1 MDDIFRSLTSG
12 LNFKSRT
19 NQIAQTQ
26 FKPTTQTKATNDSLM
41 EALTGKKEQKKIK
54 RSNIEL
60 AIESNNTNE
69 ENINYIRNQLNIR
82 VKGDEVPG
90 PSLTF
95 DNMNINQEIKEIIL
109 NNIEASDWKEP
120 TPIQMQ
126 AIPSLLLKRDVLAS
140 APTGSGKTAAF
151 VIPMLSY
158 ISSSSSSSSASATRG
173 IKGLILVPTK
183 ELGEQI
189 LSDTLRLSEGRK
201 IKAKTLKKAH
211 MSLTIEQ
218 EKKMYNSIDILISTP
233 MRLLG
238 ALLRKAVDLSAGK
251 PQLQIVVTTTLNN
264 VLITFCFY
272 YSQWRWW
279 CWMRSTSCSNT
290 TPAPLLPPP
299 LPMRRTIV
307 TQKAVVVTMRR
318 STVTAAIGPL

>member
-26 FKPTTQTKATNDSLM
+26 FKPSKQTKATTDSLI
-41 EALTGKKEQKKIK
+41 EALTGQTQKKK
-54 RSNIEL
+54 LKKSNIEL
-60 AIESNNTNE
+60 VIESNNTNDE

-95 DNMNINQEIKEIIL
+95 DNMSINEEIKEIIL

-158 ISSSSSSSSASATRG
+158 ISSSSSATSARG

-189 LSDTLRLSEGRK
+189 LSDTLRLSAGRK
-201 IKAKTLKKAH
+201 IKAKMLKKAH
-211 MSLTIEQ
+211 ISLTIEQ

-238 ALLRKAVDLSAGK
+238 ALFRKAVDLSAGK
-251 PQLQIVVTTTLNN
+251 QLLIIFTTTLYN
-264 VLITFCFY
+264 VFITTHFY
-272 YSQWRWW
+272 AQWGW
-279 CWMRSTSCSNT
+279 
-290 TPAPLLPPP
+290 
-299 LPMRRTIV
+299 
-307 TQKAVVVTMRR
+307 
-318 STVTAAIGPL
+318 

>member
-1 MDDIFRSLTSG
+1 
-12 LNFKSRT
+12 
-19 NQIAQTQ
+19 
-26 FKPTTQTKATNDSLM
+26 M
-41 EALTGKKEQKKIK
+41 EALTGTKQKKKIK
-54 RSNIEL
+54 KSNIEL
-60 AIESNNTNE
+60 AIESNNTNDE

-82 VKGDEVPG
+82 AKGDEVPG
-90 PSLTF
+90 WVKPSLTF
-95 DNMNINQEIKEIIL
+95 DNMSINQEIKEIIL

-151 VIPMLSY
+151 VTPMLSY
-158 ISSSSSSSSASATRG
+158 ITSSSTSSTRG

-189 LSDTLRLSEGRK
+189 LSDTLRLSAGRK

-211 MSLTIEQ
+211 ISLTIEQ

-238 ALLRKAVDLSAGK
+238 ALMRKAVDLSAGK
-251 PQLQIVVTTTLNN
+251 QLLFILTTLYNF
-264 VLITFCFY
+264 L
-272 YSQWRWW
+272 
-279 CWMRSTSCSNT
+279 M
-290 TPAPLLPPP
+290 L
-299 LPMRRTIV
+299 
-307 TQKAVVVTMRR
+307 
-318 STVTAAIGPL
+318 

>member
-26 FKPTTQTKATNDSLM
+26 FKPKTQTKATTDSLM
-41 EALTGKKEQKKIK
+41 EALTGTKQKKKIK
-54 RSNIEL
+54 KSNIEL
-60 AIESNNTNE
+60 AIESNNTNDE

-95 DNMNINQEIKEIIL
+95 DNMSINQEIKEIIL

-158 ISSSSSSSSASATRG
+158 ITSSSTSSTRG

-189 LSDTLRLSEGRK
+189 LSDTLRLSAGRK

-211 MSLTIEQ
+211 ISLTIEQ

-238 ALLRKAVDLSAGK
+238 ALMRKAVDLSAGN
-251 PQLQIVVTTTLNN
+251 QLLFILTTLYNF
-264 VLITFCFY
+264 L
-272 YSQWRWW
+272 
-279 CWMRSTSCSNT
+279 M
-290 TPAPLLPPP
+290 L
-299 LPMRRTIV
+299 
-307 TQKAVVVTMRR
+307 
-318 STVTAAIGPL
+318 